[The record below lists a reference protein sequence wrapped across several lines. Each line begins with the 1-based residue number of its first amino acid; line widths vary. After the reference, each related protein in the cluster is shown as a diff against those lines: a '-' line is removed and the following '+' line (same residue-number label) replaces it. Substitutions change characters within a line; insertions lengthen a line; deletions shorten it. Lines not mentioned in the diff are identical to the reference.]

1 MVFMYGFLV
10 LLKIY
15 ADYSVNEMLVPAN
28 GLKVY
33 GVFTTLN
40 QFIVSISCIN
50 LPCHFYYA
58 ENDIIWSV
66 HVCVISSF
74 QFLLFSL
81 KWSPA
86 LELI

>member
-15 ADYSVNEMLVPAN
+15 ADDSVNEMLVPAN

-40 QFIVSISCIN
+40 QFIVSISCII
-50 LPCHFYYA
+50 Y
-58 ENDIIWSV
+58 
-66 HVCVISSF
+66 HVIF
-74 QFLLFSL
+74 TML
-81 KWSPA
+81 KMTLSGV
-86 LELI
+86 